1 MTPGMIVAGRYKLK
15 RRIGEGGMGQVFEAI
30 HTGLNRRVAI
40 KVLHKNASKKD
51 GLVERLE
58 REAKASAAVGHVN
71 IVEVMDFGVHE
82 DMPFMVMEY
91 LEGESLLDRLERAKK
106 LPLEDAA
113 FVIGQILSALSAAH
127 AAGIVHRDLKPE
139 NVLLVKRGDQNDLV
153 KLLDFGISK
162 VMNESAPGRPITRE
176 GMVVGTPFYMAPEQA
191 MARADVD
198 GGADIYSAGV
208 MLYEML
214 TGRLPFNAASEAEVL
229 MKICRR
235 EEEPPWPSELD
246 SSLPPELDSIVVR
259 ALAFNRADRYPT
271 AGEMLDALRPFGAAA
286 LSIVPDR
293 ATGKFRSLTPPSG
306 VAAPGRAS
314 TPGPTVIERVDLNRA
329 TDSIPAVP
337 MRSGRIVR
345 WSVAGGGLAAV
356 IAIVAFVAFR
366 SGHAPGPTSPQRR
379 AATSPSAIPSAP
391 RALPP
396 VAPAVQPAGAV
407 PVAAPTPEPSAVP
420 LAPAV
425 EDTSGTTAAA
435 PPHASGALPHGVP
448 RRVVH
453 TNATSGRGATTP
465 ANAGQR
471 PRGAF
476 IRATTEY

>member
-1 MTPGMIVAGRYKLK
+1 
-15 RRIGEGGMGQVFEAI
+15 MGQVFEAI

-40 KVLHKNASKKD
+40 KVLHKNASKKN

-71 IVEVMDFGVHE
+71 IVAVTDFGVHD

-91 LEGESLLDRLERAKK
+91 LEGESLLDRLERAKR
-106 LPLEDAA
+106 LQVEDAA

-139 NVLLVKRGDQNDLV
+139 NVLLVKRGDQHDLV

-162 VMNESAPGRPITRE
+162 VMNESTPGRPLTRE

-214 TGRLPFNAASEAEVL
+214 TGRLPFDAASESEVL

-271 AGEMLDALRPFGAAA
+271 AGQMLDALRPFGAAV
-286 LSIVPDR
+286 LSIVSDR
-293 ATGKFRSLTPPSG
+293 GTGKYRSLTPPSG
-306 VAAPGRAS
+306 VTAPGHPS

-337 MRSGRIVR
+337 TRGGRVVR
-345 WSVAGGGLAAV
+345 WSVAGGALAAAS
-356 IAIVAFVAFR
+356 AIVAFVAFR
-366 SGHAPGPTSPQRR
+366 AGHAPITPHPQRH
-379 AATSPSAIPSAP
+379 AATNPATVPSA
-391 RALPP
+391 
-396 VAPAVQPAGAV
+396 APATGSPATPYAPAGEV
-407 PVAAPTPEPSAVP
+407 P
-420 LAPAV
+420 
-425 EDTSGTTAAA
+425 SGTT
-435 PPHASGALPHGVP
+435 
-448 RRVVH
+448 
-453 TNATSGRGATTP
+453 GATTP
-465 ANAGQR
+465 QTSGARLHGIERRAVHTNTAAGRGRATPTNGGHR

-476 IRATTEY
+476 IRATTRY